1 MYVFKKAL
9 ALPKGEAE
17 SWVDAQVDQ
26 MSTTQL
32 LANYSEIYFQLT
44 NEFLTKPQIL
54 KLSDVAL
61 TLGSFTGTFAEWL
74 VSLGNKTLQTV
85 DGDFVLES
93 GRARFRDAFYAGFTV
108 QPMNALY
115 HPTEE
120 LSLDQK
126 VDLLLTRD
134 GVDYTV
140 MEQNVLATVNG
151 LFHRTGS
158 SERGF
163 MVYEG
168 GRSSNHCNR
177 NQLGLLNFQAVSSFK
192 CYSIEKDWF
201 LKPLPL
207 LPYSDR
213 FFLRTPVS
221 TFNKSVLLVIAGWL
235 VYCGDGFTKY
245 NDNTLNVHWGRLS
258 MIDRYQISNR
268 LLDLTDR
275 VPSLKTVVGDRRLTE
290 ELLSDDFVMDL
301 CTLPQSFLIVFDEPG
316 ISINRSALERLGL
329 PGRWLAHQEP
339 YGLLQVSHGY
349 TPEYTLSVERGKYVV
364 QAREQYRKTLVTT
377 TVRRNDL
384 LQQDELV
391 HGLTQHELDQAH
403 MVEFTKERVKLVS
416 V

>member
-17 SWVDAQVDQ
+17 SWVEAQVDQ
-26 MSTTQL
+26 MTTSAL

-44 NEFLTKPQIL
+44 NDFLTQPQVL

-61 TLGSFTGTFAEWL
+61 TLAAFTGTFSDWL
-74 VSLGNKTLQTV
+74 VSLGNRSLQTV
-85 DGDFVLES
+85 DGDFELKA
-93 GRARFRDAFYAGFTV
+93 GRARFRDAFYAGFQV
-108 QPMNALY
+108 LPMNSSM
-115 HPTEE
+115 HPDED

-134 GVDYTV
+134 GVDYSV
-140 MEQNVLATVNG
+140 MEHNVLATVNG
-151 LFHRTGS
+151 LFHRAGS
-158 SERGF
+158 SERGYV
-163 MVYEG
+163 VYDG
-168 GRSSNHCNR
+168 GRSSNHAKQ
-177 NQLGLLNFQAVSSFK
+177 NQMGLLNFQSVSSFK
-192 CYSIEKDWF
+192 CYNIERSWF
-201 LKPLPL
+201 LKPLDL

-221 TFNKSVLLVIAGWL
+221 MFNKSVLLVIAGWL

-268 LLDLTDR
+268 LLDLKDR
-275 VPSLKTVVGDRRLTE
+275 MPSLKTVVGDQRLTS

-301 CTLPQSFLIVFDEPG
+301 CTLPQSFLIVFDQPG
-316 ISINRSALERLGL
+316 VVNTRHALERLGL

-349 TPEYTLSVERGKYVV
+349 TPEYTLSAERGKYVV
-364 QAREQYRKTLVTT
+364 QAREQYRKTLVST
-377 TVRRNDL
+377 TVRRDDL
-384 LQQDELV
+384 FQQDELV

-403 MVEFTKERVKLVS
+403 MVEFTKES
-416 V
+416 VVLKTA